1 MQVQH
6 AVPKEFKSKIS
17 AELIVRILVNQVLET
32 HIGMPKSS
40 NMGIALQ
47 PRPYTVANGQTL
59 VFDLTRLQSYGQKI
73 GLAHL
78 GMAGLEKAPNQEQD
92 GS

>member
-17 AELIVRILVNQVLET
+17 AELIVRVLVNQVLET

-40 NMGIALQ
+40 NMSIALQ

-59 VFDLTRLQSYGQKI
+59 VFDLTRLHSYGQKI

-78 GMAGLEKAPNQEQD
+78 GMPHIRHPPCQEED
-92 GS
+92 P